1 MNIDFRTIEFEHL
14 LAQNFE
20 DDNDS
25 LLVIIVDIEGKQHE
39 LAMTYDQANDL
50 RDMIS
55 LGIMSMINLED
66 YDNVVQLDPDS
77 ESPIEFLNE

>member
-20 DDNDS
+20 DDANS
-25 LLVIIVDIEGKQHE
+25 LLIVVVDIEGKQHE
-39 LAMTYDQANDL
+39 LAMDYDQANDL

-55 LGIMSMINLED
+55 MGIMSMVNLED
-66 YDNVVQLDPDS
+66 YDNVIELDSDDPIKFLPD
-77 ESPIEFLNE
+77 E

>member
-20 DDNDS
+20 DDANS
-25 LLVIIVDIEGKQHE
+25 LLIVIVDIEGTQHE
-39 LAMTYDQANDL
+39 IAMDYDQANDL

-55 LGIMSMINLED
+55 LGIMSMINIED
-66 YDNVVQLDPDS
+66 YDNVVPSKPDDP
-77 ESPIEFLNE
+77 IKFLPDE